1 MRSTNLRRVGIASQR
16 LIGDGT
22 MGVGVSV
29 GVRGGTHRGW
39 VGSHVIR

>member
-1 MRSTNLRRVGIASQR
+1 MRSTNLRRVGITPQR

-22 MGVGVSV
+22 MGGGVSV
-29 GVRGGTHRGW
+29 GVRGGTHRGC